1 MNFLWEPGAIVPAA
15 DAALEHAP
23 VRPSQV
29 VEGAPTVGS
38 AVLGETDLGGRVVE
52 VGVWECTPGVS
63 TDIEADEVFVV
74 LSGAARIDFLEPA
87 RPSISVG
94 PGDVVQL
101 AAGMQTVWTVTAT
114 LRKVYVA

>member
-15 DAALEHAP
+15 DVALEPAP
-23 VRPSQV
+23 VSPQQTL
-29 VEGAPTVGS
+29 EGAPMVGS
-38 AVLGETDLGGRVVE
+38 AVLGEADLGGRVVE

-63 TDIEADEVFVV
+63 TDIEVDEVFVV
-74 LSGAARIDFLEPA
+74 ISGAARIDFIEPA
-87 RPSISVG
+87 RRSITVG

-101 AAGMQTVWTVTAT
+101 AAGMQTVWTVTET

>member
-15 DAALEHAP
+15 DVVLEHAP
-23 VRPSQV
+23 VPPEQV
-29 VEGAPTVGS
+29 VEGAPRVGF

-63 TDIEADEVFVV
+63 TDTEADEVFVV
-74 LSGAARIDFLEPA
+74 ISGAARIDFIEPE
-87 RPSISVG
+87 RRSITVG

-101 AAGMQTVWTVTAT
+101 AAGMQTVWTVTET